1 MTDSPPFKFEK
12 ANDCL
17 IIRVLTRD
25 ILEKKAETFQA
36 LAAAIKTRSPKA
48 TLVDLR
54 AVPGPVT
61 FMDRYQVGEQ
71 TGRFL
76 SGLTVAALMTEE
88 QTDKDRIGQ
97 KVAMNRGARVEVF
110 TDPACR
116 RSLVEE
122 IRHAGVIAVGR

>member
-1 MTDSPPFKFEK
+1 MSDSPLFQFEQ

-17 IIRVLTRD
+17 IIRVRSRE
-25 ILEKKAETFQA
+25 IIEHKAATFQA
-36 LAAAIKTRSPKA
+36 LAAAITSRSPRA

-54 AVPGPVT
+54 AVPGPIT

-76 SGLTVAALMTEE
+76 SGLVVAALMNEE

-110 TDPACR
+110 TDPADAAAW
-116 RSLVEE
+116 LKK
-122 IRHAGVIAVGR
+122 HAAPA

>member
-1 MTDSPPFKFEK
+1 MSDSPLFLFEEK
-12 ANDCL
+12 TGCL
-17 IIRVLTRD
+17 VIRIHSRD

-36 LAAAIKTRSPKA
+36 LAAAIKTRSPQA
-48 TLVDLR
+48 TLIDLR

-71 TGRFL
+71 TGRYL
-76 SGLTVAALMTEE
+76 WGLTVAALLNED

-110 TDPACR
+110 TDPGAAEAW
-116 RSLVEE
+116 LKKY
-122 IRHAGVIAVGR
+122 AAPA

>member
-1 MTDSPPFKFEK
+1 MSDSPLFQFEQ

-17 IIRVLTRD
+17 IIRVHSRE
-25 ILEKKAETFQA
+25 IIEKKAATFAA
-36 LAAAIKTRSPKA
+36 LAAAIKARSPKA

-54 AVPGPVT
+54 AVPGPIS

-110 TDPACR
+110 TDPAAAETW
-116 RSLVEE
+116 LKKY
-122 IRHAGVIAVGR
+122 AAPA

>member
-1 MTDSPPFKFEK
+1 MADSPTFRFEK

-17 IIRVLTRD
+17 IVRALTRE
-25 ILEKKAETFQA
+25 ILEKKAATFQA
-36 LAAAIKTRSPKA
+36 LAAAIKARSPKA

-76 SGLTVAALMTEE
+76 SGLTVAALMREE
-88 QTDKDRIGQ
+88 QTDKERIGQ

-110 TDPACR
+110 TDPTAAEAW
-116 RSLVEE
+116 LKKY
-122 IRHAGVIAVGR
+122 ATPA